1 MPDAAAAVRAA
12 IGLPD
17 VFLLYQKDLWRAIDA
32 SPLTVIEKSR
42 HHQHRR
48 GCRKGTQP
56 RPRQRPAGFE
66 PAARQ
71 AASDD

>member
-32 SPLTVIEKSR
+32 SPLTVI
-42 HHQHRR
+42 
-48 GCRKGTQP
+48 
-56 RPRQRPAGFE
+56 
-66 PAARQ
+66 
-71 AASDD
+71 